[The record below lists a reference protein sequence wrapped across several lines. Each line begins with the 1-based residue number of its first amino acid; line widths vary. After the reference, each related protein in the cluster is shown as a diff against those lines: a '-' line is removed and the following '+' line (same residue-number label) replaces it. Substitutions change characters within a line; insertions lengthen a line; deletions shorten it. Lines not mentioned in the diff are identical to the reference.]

1 MIFFIKYSIIFNKE
15 TKLGDTNTMI
25 DKLTVFFSKIFEQE
39 TGNALRYRCIYFF
52 GLVIHAFFAI
62 AFYAL
67 GIEELFIFN
76 CISVAM
82 YFLGSILISNT
93 KMTIFWVVAL
103 YTEIIFHGVF
113 ANILLGWNYGFSM
126 YPMAIIP
133 LSFFVTYMDRGFK
146 RPVIVSTV
154 GGLLNIG
161 IMLVAR
167 IYCYSN
173 EPIYYLPIE
182 IARLMSGFNMVMS
195 DLVLLTFA
203 FLFVCEIRTRARQ
216 LKEKNDE
223 LNFLAHY
230 DRLTSL
236 RNRHSMIDLF
246 KQYEMDTK
254 PYCVILG
261 DIDDFKRINDTYGHA
276 AGDKVLKHVSDTILK
291 NTGENGVVCRW
302 GGEEILI
309 IMSGTNDFC
318 FDTIEK
324 IRLCIQNMSLSF
336 ERREIRV
343 TMTFGFADY
352 GEAMNVEKL
361 ISIADARLYK
371 GKKNGKNQTVTN

>member
-1 MIFFIKYSIIFNKE
+1 
-15 TKLGDTNTMI
+15 MI
-25 DKLTVFFSKIFEQE
+25 DKLTVFFDTIFERD

-62 AFYAL
+62 TFYVL
-67 GIEELFIFN
+67 DINELFIFN
-76 CISVAM
+76 CISVSM
-82 YFLGSILISNT
+82 YLLGSIFIKNS
-93 KMTIFWVVAL
+93 KMTIFWVAAL
-103 YTEIIFHGVF
+103 YTEIIFHGVY

-133 LSFFVTYMDRGFK
+133 LSFFITYMDNSFK
-146 RPVIVSTV
+146 RPVVVSTV
-154 GGLLNIG
+154 GGLLNIA
-161 IMLVAR
+161 IMLTAR
-167 IYCYSN
+167 IYCYSS
-173 EPIYYLPIE
+173 EPVYHLPIE
-182 IARLMSGFNMVMS
+182 VSRLVSSLNMVMS
-195 DLVLLTFA
+195 DLVLLVFA
-203 FLFVCEIRTRARQ
+203 LLFICEIRTRALQ
-216 LKEKNDE
+216 LKEKNDQ

-230 DRLTSL
+230 DRLTNL

-246 KQYEMDTK
+246 KEYEKDTK

-276 AGDKVLKHVSDTILK
+276 AGDKVLKHVAETILK
-291 NTGENGVVCRW
+291 NTGESGVVCRW

-309 IMSGTNDFC
+309 ILRGTNDFC

-324 IRLCIQNMSLSF
+324 TRLGIQNMSLSF

-371 GKKNGKNQTVTN
+371 GKKNGKNQTVTS